1 MSEEYEDD
9 LPLSRTKKK
18 QLAKE
23 VEKVAYQL
31 ATMPE
36 KNFAQLQLPEGMV
49 AEVKEA
55 RETKGRGSH
64 KRQVKH
70 LAGILRKQ
78 DEELQNL
85 LAQLQQLDQVAR
97 SEKREFHR
105 LERLRDRL
113 CDAQSFDAAFVEMLE
128 IYPLVDRKA
137 ISRLARSVHQHGD
150 RRAYRE
156 IFKRLRDL
164 DET

>member
-23 VEKVAYQL
+23 VERIAYQL

-36 KNFAQLQLPEGMV
+36 KNFQQLKLEKELA
-49 AEVKEA
+49 AEAKEA
-55 RETKGRGSH
+55 RDTKGRGSH
-64 KRQVKH
+64 KRQVKY
-70 LAGILRKQ
+70 LAGYLRKQ
-78 DEELQNL
+78 EDELQSL
-85 LAQLQQLDQVAR
+85 MTQLQGLDQIAR
-97 SEKREFHR
+97 SEKKEFHR

-113 CDAQSFDAAFVEMLE
+113 CEAQSFEAALTEMQQM
-128 IYPLVDRKA
+128 YPLADSKA
-137 ISRLARSVHQHGD
+137 ISRLASSVHQHGD

-164 DET
+164 DES